1 MKTSILKLAALLI
14 RNGYKKADFFRKHN
28 VFHHIGKNVM
38 FLPTIVPS
46 EPYLVSIGDNVKIT
60 ANVRFVTHD
69 VIQTML
75 KASGKYPYN
84 PNNLYYM
91 GKIEIGNNV
100 VIGANSTILYDVKIG
115 NDVIVAAG
123 AVVTK
128 DVPDGSIVG
137 GNPARVIGNI
147 QDLAEKRLTLLEGR
161 PNDASSLEE
170 VNRYFFDK

>member
-1 MKTSILKLAALLI
+1 MKTSVLKLATLLI
-14 RNGYKKADFFRKHN
+14 RDGYKKADFYRKHN

-46 EPYLVSIGDNVKIT
+46 EPYLVSIGDNVRIT

-75 KASGKYPYN
+75 RASGKYPYDKKN
-84 PNNLYYM
+84 FYYM

-123 AVVTK
+123 SVVTK

-137 GNPARVIGNI
+137 GNPAKVIGSV
-147 QDLAEKRLTLLEGR
+147 QALAEKRLDILKDR
-161 PNDASSLEE
+161 PNNTSSIDEIKK
-170 VNRYFFDK
+170 YFWNE

>member
-1 MKTSILKLAALLI
+1 MKTSILKLATLFI
-14 RNGYKKADFFRKHN
+14 RDGYKKADFYRKHN
-28 VFHHIGKNVM
+28 IFHHIGKNVM
-38 FLPTIVPS
+38 FLPTIIPS

-75 KASGKYPYN
+75 KASKKYPYD

-137 GNPARVIGNI
+137 GNPARVIGKI
-147 QDLAEKRLTLLEGR
+147 EDLAEKRMDILKGR
-161 PNDASSLEE
+161 PNNTSSIEE
-170 VNRYFFDK
+170 INKYFWNE

>member
-1 MKTSILKLAALLI
+1 MKTSIVKLAAVLI
-14 RNGYKKADFFRKHN
+14 RNGYKKADFYRKHN

-75 KASGKYPYN
+75 KLSKKYPYD

-123 AVVTK
+123 SVVTK
-128 DVPDGSIVG
+128 DVPDGCIVG
-137 GNPARVIGNI
+137 GNPAKVIGTTKA
-147 QDLAEKRLTLLEGR
+147 LAEKRMTILKGR
-161 PNDASSLEE
+161 PNDASSVEE
-170 VNRYFFDK
+170 IEKYFWNE

>member
-1 MKTSILKLAALLI
+1 MKTSILKLAALFI
-14 RNGYKKADFFRKHN
+14 RNGYKKADFFRKHG
-28 VFHHIGKNVM
+28 VFHHIGENVM

-46 EPYLVSIGDNVKIT
+46 EPYLVSIGNNVKIT
-60 ANVRFVTHD
+60 ANVRFITHD

-75 KASGKYPYN
+75 KASKKYPYN
-84 PNNLYYM
+84 PENHFYM

-128 DVPDGSIVG
+128 DVEDGSIVG
-137 GNPARVIGNI
+137 GNPARVIGSTKE
-147 QDLAEKRLTLLEGR
+147 LAEKRVHILDGR
-161 PNDASSLEE
+161 PNDASSTEE
-170 VNRYFFDK
+170 IEKYFWGK